1 MSHYQQLFK
10 RKGNYDEGFGRK
22 QHKDQWLQKDKGTD
36 EPDAVSSPKILKSNL
51 NTSNGSREFSDGVFT
66 PKSSAK
72 EPTYKS
78 GADVKGKLKI
88 SWPPEKKSA
97 GVNPEQRAHVKNKI
111 SDIGKASTHRMSF
124 SDNNH
129 LKIKHGGEMKDK
141 VKTLSSAFVSGVKD
155 GFKTSNN
162 SNEKLTSEET
172 NQRGDPTKAGHFR
185 DNISPTV
192 RNFPSLSQEKS
203 ITFSNVKT
211 EQKNVAPSS
220 KTNYGPPSNRLGTYP
235 NKARKSV
242 RFALDV
248 DVTQYDLSSHHPPEA
263 KDEQHCMQLSDQ
275 TEKNEVNR
283 SKDSK
288 DVRAKNFS
296 DHLSFEFSTEQSESE
311 AYLEITEYK
320 CHGDKSN
327 VLKQESDVEVESSQ
341 DISQTDV
348 TVLNGGVDKAEE
360 SLDSQSLNE
369 TERVVK
375 QELPEISQAIPKDS
389 VNPCDSENPS
399 TAHNPAEHMSK
410 EVASLESN
418 KSREQTESSSDQDS
432 GGSQRQPVARINSLK
447 GSAKQAEK
455 PKAKLG
461 SWSKGKSPLS
471 KLFISGGN
479 DKTNKTDPKDAKK
492 TEVKPGGGL
501 LGRLFQSSSEKV
513 EDTTKVAKQ
522 DDRNEKAHA
531 NDQKTEEV
539 KEAVMKEL
547 QKEGGMSQVPLHEQ
561 RAGEH
566 TNEKSH
572 SAEPNTLDGNKSESV
587 STSSEPSD
595 LLSTSSETQNDSRV
609 LEETEANPTDDQESH
624 LLISEATGPSVIGPP
639 ITVQSVSSASE
650 ESSGGEALSAP
661 VNNDIFGDCVSSAHT
676 VPKDAK
682 KTEIKPGGGL
692 LGRLF
697 QSSSEKVEDTTKVAK
712 QDDRNEKAHANDQKT
727 EEVKEA
733 VMKELQKEGGMSQVP
748 LHEQRA
754 GEHTNEK
761 SHSAEPNT
769 LDGNKSESVSTSSE
783 PSDLLSTSSE
793 TQNDSRVLE
802 ETEANPTDDQE
813 SHLQISEATGP
824 CVIGHPITVQSVSSA
839 SEESS
844 GGEALGAPVND
855 DIFGDCVCSP
865 SAEPSAIQINTDE
878 SAQKPNELLDASDVE
893 ERGSGGLLDLNQEL
907 PQDTSNLFVLSD
919 SAESFAN
926 TPIDIFS
933 SSLSSAALSSAPVDT
948 FSLLDSQSMPT
959 ENEVVLSMT
968 DQLIV
973 PETAYGNQIEDQTSG
988 TDFDIFSSN
997 DVLFTQSP
1005 IVNVSDQ
1012 TTNQPSAFPDDFF
1025 GLSDISNGTGVLLTS
1040 TSGTSNSLDDLFG
1053 SDMSS
1058 AAAPS
1063 AQTDLFANDIFAA
1076 EPQLLP
1082 VSESSDVNFFAD
1094 STEQPAENT
1103 VTSSSWMDDLLG

>member
-22 QHKDQWLQKDKGTD
+22 QHKDQWLQKEKGTD
-36 EPDAVSSPKILKSNL
+36 EPDAMSSPKIIKSNL
-51 NTSNGSREFSDGVFT
+51 NTSDGSREFSDGMFT

-97 GVNPEQRAHVKNKI
+97 GVNPEQRTYVKNKI
-111 SDIGKASTHRMSF
+111 PDIGKASTHRMSF
-124 SDNNH
+124 SDNNQ
-129 LKIKHGGEMKDK
+129 LKIKNVGEMKDK
-141 VKTLSSAFVSGVKD
+141 VKTLSSSFVSGVKE

-162 SNEKLTSEET
+162 STEKLTSEET

-203 ITFSNVKT
+203 ITFTNIKT

-220 KTNYGPPSNRLGTYP
+220 KTNYSPPSNRLGAYP

-242 RFALDV
+242 RFASDV
-248 DVTQYDLSSHHPPEA
+248 DVTQYDLSSHQPPGA
-263 KDEQHCMQLSDQ
+263 KDEQRCMQLSDQ
-275 TEKNEVNR
+275 TEKNKVNR
-283 SKDSK
+283 SKDLK
-288 DVRAKNFS
+288 DVRDKNNS
-296 DHLSFEFSTEQSESE
+296 DHSSFEFSTEQSESE

-327 VLKQESDVEVESSQ
+327 VSKQESDVEVESSQ

-360 SLDSQSLNE
+360 SLDSQRLTE

-375 QELPEISQAIPKDS
+375 QELPEISQVIPKDS
-389 VNPCDSENPS
+389 VNPCESENPS
-399 TAHNPAEHMSK
+399 TAHSPAEHMSG

-418 KSREQTESSSDQDS
+418 NSREQTESSSDQDS
-432 GGSQRQPVARINSLK
+432 GGSQRKPVARVNSLK

-471 KLFISGGN
+471 KLFTSGGN

-492 TEVKPGGGL
+492 TDVKPGGGL
-501 LGRLFQSSSEKV
+501 LRRLFQSSSEKV

-522 DDRNEKAHA
+522 DDRNEKAQA
-531 NDQKTEEV
+531 DDQKTEEV

-547 QKEGGMSQVPLHEQ
+547 QKEGGMSQVPLQEQ
-561 RAGEH
+561 EAGEH
-566 TNEKSH
+566 TKDKSH
-572 SAEPNTLDGNKSESV
+572 SAEPNTLDSNTSESV

-595 LLSTSSETQNDSRV
+595 LLSTSSETQNDSRAR
-609 LEETEANPTDDQESH
+609 EEIEASPTDDQESH
-624 LLISEATGPSVIGPP
+624 LQSSEATGPSVIGPP
-639 ITVQSVSSASE
+639 ITVQSVSSVSE

-661 VNNDIFGDCVSSAHT
+661 VDDDIFGDCVSSA
-676 VPKDAK
+676 
-682 KTEIKPGGGL
+682 
-692 LGRLF
+692 
-697 QSSSEKVEDTTKVAK
+697 
-712 QDDRNEKAHANDQKT
+712 
-727 EEVKEA
+727 
-733 VMKELQKEGGMSQVP
+733 
-748 LHEQRA
+748 
-754 GEHTNEK
+754 
-761 SHSAEPNT
+761 
-769 LDGNKSESVSTSSE
+769 SV
-783 PSDLLSTSSE
+783 
-793 TQNDSRVLE
+793 
-802 ETEANPTDDQE
+802 
-813 SHLQISEATGP
+813 
-824 CVIGHPITVQSVSSA
+824 
-839 SEESS
+839 
-844 GGEALGAPVND
+844 
-855 DIFGDCVCSP
+855 
-865 SAEPSAIQINTDE
+865 EPSAIQINTDE

-893 ERGSGGLLDLNQEL
+893 ERGGAGLLDLNQEL

-919 SAESFAN
+919 SEEIFAN
-926 TPIDIFS
+926 TPADIFS

-948 FSLLDSQSMPT
+948 FSLLDSQSIPT

-973 PETAYGNQIEDQTSG
+973 PETASVNQIEDQTSG

-997 DVLFTQSP
+997 DFLFTQSP
-1005 IVNVSDQ
+1005 TVNVSDQ
-1012 TTNQPSAFPDDFF
+1012 TTNQTSAFPDDFF
-1025 GLSDISNGTGVLLTS
+1025 GLSDISNGTGVLLSS

-1082 VSESSDVNFFAD
+1082 ASEPSDVNFFAD